1 MAQLINLVGRLLGLV
16 EKLNAFKQKAGY
28 VEAGLWIFL
37 WWVQNSWCAERKS
50 RVINDKEA
58 AELCFSF
65 LITEVESII

>member
-28 VEAGLWIFL
+28 VGATLWIFL